1 MSKLSFVE
9 SEYLRAII
17 VSGQKNLK
25 VSKVIP
31 SWIINAYPIQSQLS
45 SLFVLWYTVENDK
58 VENTQIK
65 VCMILMSVS
74 FVFIFGLLLKWLLVS
89 SLDLMPPTIKKGKV
103 LDDEVLQIENISI
116 IKSFSLVDSF
126 ILFFFLDL

>member
-45 SLFVLWYTVENDK
+45 SLFVIMVYSIENDK

-74 FVFIFGLLLKWLLVS
+74 FVFILDYFLNGFLLV
-89 SLDLMPPTIKKGKV
+89 L
-103 LDDEVLQIENISI
+103 
-116 IKSFSLVDSF
+116 
-126 ILFFFLDL
+126 